1 MDEVSRR
8 DTVLSEALLPKGRTL
23 LIPTAPPRDSRGIPL
38 VRFELI
44 LWRGEDSRHGIS
56 GWFAG
61 GLFGGRAPS
70 LGGCY
75 EEREPEPP
83 APLTGCGS
91 GRDEPDRGCP
101 DRRHGP
107 ADASRLGPSVQRAW
121 PRGSSG
127 QLVQGSRAAP
137 VA

>member
-56 GWFAG
+56 GLFAG
-61 GLFGGRAPS
+61 GLFCGRAPS
-70 LGGCY
+70 LGGFY
-75 EEREPEPP
+75 RELETEPP
-83 APLTGCGS
+83 ASLTSCGS
-91 GRDEPDRGCP
+91 GRVGPVLRCP
-101 DRRHGP
+101 GLLHGRP
-107 ADASRLGPSVQRAW
+107 TLSSTDQWFKGQR
-121 PRGSSG
+121 P
-127 QLVQGSRAAP
+127 
-137 VA
+137 